1 MYIYFSYQPYKE
13 KSFRNHEIKALQKK
27 LKQGTNADQIKA
39 ILYTDKNERQISMW
53 LPFIKWSLRNST
65 T

>member
-27 LKQGTNADQIKA
+27 LKLGQNAD
-39 ILYTDKNERQISMW
+39 
-53 LPFIKWSLRNST
+53 
-65 T
+65 